1 MGGGAGVF
9 PGTVTPSHKECE
21 ACVRSGIMQRGWSW
35 RMCSPCHPGDSEH
48 LLSNDSGDPPI
59 VTADC
64 AQLSSIIQKM
74 GFVFGSFYFC

>member
-1 MGGGAGVF
+1 MQEGGHGEYV
-9 PGTVTPSHKECE
+9 
-21 ACVRSGIMQRGWSW
+21 ACVTW
-35 RMCSPCHPGDSEH
+35 GDSEH

-74 GFVFGSFYFC
+74 GFVFGYISISADC